1 MKIETVIKEKYE
13 LLTKS
18 EKKIANYV
26 LASKERIVYGTMND
40 IKKAI
45 KVGDATIVRFCQ
57 KLGYSGFS
65 DLKIEVAKES
75 YSQKSSNRTDLSLFF
90 DENENSIIEILH
102 ETKSKLDLEQFEK
115 SSKLISEASAIYIFG
130 VGLSGNTAKDLE
142 AMFLRIGVPVKAIS
156 DSHFQLQTADLL
168 KKTDL
173 IIGISLS
180 GKTLELF
187 ESIKIAKEQKAQII
201 TITSSDYSPLAQ
213 LSDINLQTVNEEFL
227 MEAHS
232 LEKSHNYIFVK
243 FWLKI
248 TSDFIKIKQF
258 RVEKRLSEQLWI
270 RQLSNFFIIQLL
282 VMFVEPY

>member
-90 DENENSIIEILH
+90 DENENNIIEILH

-156 DSHFQLQTADLL
+156 DSHFQLQTAALL

-213 LSDINLQTVNEEFL
+213 LSDINLQTVNEEFFDGGSL
-227 MEAHS
+227 TGKISQLYICEILVKNHERLYKDKAIQSREAIIRAVMD
-232 LEKSHNYIFVK
+232 K
-243 FWLKI
+243 
-248 TSDFIKIKQF
+248 T
-258 RVEKRLSEQLWI
+258 VE
-270 RQLSNFFIIQLL
+270 
-282 VMFVEPY
+282 

>member
-57 KLGYSGFS
+57 KLGYTGFS

-75 YSQKSSNRTDLSLFF
+75 YSQ
-90 DENENSIIEILH
+90 
-102 ETKSKLDLEQFEK
+102 TKSKLDLEQFEK
-115 SSKLISEASAIYIFG
+115 SSILISEASAIYIFG

-156 DSHFQLQTADLL
+156 DSHFQLQTAALL

-187 ESIKIAKEQKAQII
+187 ESIKIAK
-201 TITSSDYSPLAQ
+201 
-213 LSDINLQTVNEEFL
+213 
-227 MEAHS
+227 
-232 LEKSHNYIFVK
+232 
-243 FWLKI
+243 
-248 TSDFIKIKQF
+248 
-258 RVEKRLSEQLWI
+258 
-270 RQLSNFFIIQLL
+270 
-282 VMFVEPY
+282 

>member
-75 YSQKSSNRTDLSLFF
+75 YSQKSSNRTDLTLFF

-156 DSHFQLQTADLL
+156 DSHFQLQTAALL

-201 TITSSDYSPLAQ
+201 HHLP
-213 LSDINLQTVNEEFL
+213 NFL
-227 MEAHS
+227 I
-232 LEKSHNYIFVK
+232 LIC
-243 FWLKI
+243 
-248 TSDFIKIKQF
+248 KQ
-258 RVEKRLSEQLWI
+258 
-270 RQLSNFFIIQLL
+270 
-282 VMFVEPY
+282 